1 MLNSSPLLL
10 VYGLDLEGP
19 VHRGIATYAKAM
31 IRLLADLG
39 YPLHLLTGA
48 GSLPA
53 SPLTELALHRHL
65 DHPSVWSR
73 LQLVRAYFKDRLGFE
88 KAVKVPVNLD
98 FSNGDRLNYL
108 QHVQLLRNQRLFYRK
123 LRLQAKLSD
132 KPFKLDTRN
141 YPVVLTSSP
150 LNLRVSKNSKL
161 IQVIHDLIPLNYLRH
176 PDEAESFLRRLKST
190 AEYSDRILCI
200 SDSTRQQFLELFS
213 QAESRTETL
222 YQPVS
227 FSATALALANRP
239 DYAQSVLRKYRL
251 ESDRYFFFVGA
262 IEPRKNLETL
272 IAAQRI
278 AVIQTQLPL
287 VIGGTADVH
296 TKDYSQSLAQQTRP
310 EDQVIWTGYLSE
322 AEKICLLRHCRSLT
336 LLSWQE
342 GFGIPIIEAAL
353 CGRSSLLADI
363 PIFREVMGD
372 AAVYA
377 KPDEL
382 LSVAD
387 ALIQIGQYPAQL
399 THLRSQVVQQAELF
413 STQQVKQNLHKVL
426 QSMQ

>member
-1 MLNSSPLLL
+1 M
-10 VYGLDLEGP
+10 
-19 VHRGIATYAKAM
+19 
-31 IRLLADLG
+31 
-39 YPLHLLTGA
+39 
-48 GSLPA
+48 
-53 SPLTELALHRHL
+53 
-65 DHPSVWSR
+65 
-73 LQLVRAYFKDRLGFE
+73 
-88 KAVKVPVNLD
+88 D

-200 SDSTRQQFLELFS
+200 SDSTRQQFLELFP

-278 AVIQTQLPL
+278 AVTQTQLPL
-287 VIGGTADVH
+287 VISGTADVH
-296 TKDYSQSLAQQTRP
+296 TKDYAQSLINQTKS
-310 EDQVIWTGYLSE
+310 EEKIIWTGYLSE

-363 PIFREVMGD
+363 PIFREIMAE
-372 AAVYA
+372 AATYA
-377 KPDEL
+377 SPSDL
-382 LSVAD
+382 LAVTD
-387 ALIQIGQYPAQL
+387 ALIQLGRYPAQM
-399 THLRSQVVQQAELF
+399 HNLRSQAIQQAEKF
-413 STQQVKQNLHKVL
+413 SLQRVQSNLQRVL
-426 QSMQ
+426 QSIQ

>member
-1 MLNSSPLLL
+1 MLNSSSLLL

-65 DHPSVWSR
+65 DHPSAWSR
-73 LQLVRAYFKDRLGFE
+73 LQLIRAYLKDRLGFE
-88 KAVKVPVNLD
+88 KAIEVPVNLD
-98 FSNGDRLNYL
+98 FVIGDRLNYL
-108 QHVQLLRNQRLFYRK
+108 QHIQALKNQRLFYRK

-132 KPFKLDTRN
+132 KPFNLDTRN
-141 YPVVLTSSP
+141 YPIVLTSSP
-150 LNLRVSKNSKL
+150 LNLRVSDESKL

-176 PDEAESFLRRLKST
+176 PDEAVTFLRRLKVT

-200 SDSTRQQFLELFS
+200 SESTRQQFLQLFPK
-213 QAESRTETL
+213 AEPRTEML

-227 FSATALALANRP
+227 FSSTALALANRP
-239 DYAQSVLRKYRL
+239 DYAQSVLRKYQL

-272 IAAQRI
+272 IAAQQV
-278 AVIQTQLPL
+278 AVTQTQLPL

-296 TKDYSQSLAQQTRP
+296 TKDYAKSLIQQTKP
-310 EDQVIWTGYLSE
+310 EDKVIWTGYLSE

-363 PIFREVMGD
+363 PIFREIMSS

-377 KPDEL
+377 KPNEL
-382 LSVAD
+382 LAVAD
-387 ALIQIGQYPAQL
+387 ALIQIGRYPAQL
-399 THLRSQVVQQAELF
+399 AHARSQVIQKAEVF
-413 STQQVKQNLHKVL
+413 STQQVRQSLQKVL